1 MYRKKDIILL
11 IFKILFKRYSSQGW
25 WPVFDLT
32 KNVSVYRKKKYLPE
46 KKEIFEISVGAIL
59 TQNTSWKNAEKALGE
74 LKKNGY
80 LTPFKIVN
88 SENEKL
94 YEMIRSSGYF
104 RQKAEKLKIFS
115 LWFLNN
121 EKDMFKKDPIDLRND
136 LLKLKGVGKETADS
150 IVLYAFGGKIF
161 VIDSYT
167 RRIYY
172 RITGDWKKYEYDDL
186 RKIFENNLPSEL
198 KIYNE
203 FHALIVKL
211 AKEICQKRNPLCEKC
226 PLKKVCQFKRRKDE
240 RNRNKNREILGTRK
254 H

>member
-1 MYRKKDIILL
+1 MYRKKDIIPL
-11 IFKILFKRYSSQGW
+11 IFKTLFKHYSRQGW
-25 WPVFDLT
+25 WPIFDLR
-32 KNVSVYRKKKYLPE
+32 KKVSVYRKGKYLPK
-46 KKEIFEISVGAIL
+46 KKEIFEVAVGAIL

-80 LTPFKIVN
+80 LAPFKIIN
-88 SENEKL
+88 SGNKKL

-104 RQKAEKLKIFS
+104 RQKAGKLKTFS

-121 EKDMFKKDPIDLRND
+121 QKNIFKKDPIDLRND

-150 IVLYAFGGKIF
+150 IVLYALGGKIF

-167 RRIYY
+167 RRIYS
-172 RITGDWKKYEYDDL
+172 RITGDCKKYEYDDL
-186 RKIFENNLPSEL
+186 RKIFENNLPSDL

-226 PLKKVCQFKRRKDE
+226 PLKKICRFKRRKDE
-240 RNRNKNREILGTRK
+240 
-254 H
+254 